1 MSNKVL
7 VVVDMQEDFVYGA
20 LRNDDAINIVGSV
33 VNKVRQF
40 EGEVVFTMDT
50 HSKNYL
56 DTQEGKRLPVEH
68 CIRDTKGW
76 QLIEPLRDFQLEKG
90 CRIFEKET
98 FGCKA
103 LVSWLSSLKSSDTYE
118 NEASVIVC
126 SNAYEYE
133 ASGMA
138 SRDVYECES
147 SAMAGSDVYECET
160 SEIAGSNAYEYET
173 SGMVGS
179 NDSENQASNMAG
191 GSLAGNDA
199 YKCEN
204 DGLRDVIDEI
214 ELIGVC
220 TDICVISNALLLKT
234 FFPEVTIKV
243 DAACCAG
250 INHESHEMALKAMQM
265 CQIEIYNIDF

>member
-1 MSNKVL
+1 
-7 VVVDMQEDFVYGA
+7 
-20 LRNDDAINIVGSV
+20 
-33 VNKVRQF
+33 
-40 EGEVVFTMDT
+40 
-50 HSKNYL
+50 
-56 DTQEGKRLPVEH
+56 
-68 CIRDTKGW
+68 
-76 QLIEPLRDFQLEKG
+76 
-90 CRIFEKET
+90 
-98 FGCKA
+98 
-103 LVSWLSSLKSSDTYE
+103 
-118 NEASVIVC
+118 
-126 SNAYEYE
+126 
-133 ASGMA
+133 MA

-265 CQIEIYNIDF
+265 CQIEIYNSDF